1 MPNGTRRREDVTAWR
16 FFPVEVRA
24 VRRLS
29 PTFLR
34 VTFTGDGLDRFADNG
49 YDQRIKFFLPLPG
62 HGLEHLPRSEDWY
75 TEWCAL
81 PGERR
86 NPMRTYTVRAV
97 RHPVSE
103 VDIDISLHGATGPA
117 SAWAAQAR
125 PGSTACLMGPNADHD
140 GIHGGIDFRPH
151 DDADFVLLGGDETA
165 VPAIAAILERM
176 PAGARGEAY
185 LEVPE
190 PSDRL
195 ELARPLGVQVTWLAR
210 EGKPHGE
217 RLIPAVREATGRLF
231 PKAVKA
237 QEQDLQDI
245 DVDIDDLWE
254 VPEPAADAGRFYAWL
269 AGEAAMIRT
278 LRRHLVAECGIDR
291 RAVAFMGYWRQGRAE
306 NVG

>member
-1 MPNGTRRREDVTAWR
+1 MAAWR

-62 HGLEHLPRSEDWY
+62 HGLDHLPRTEDWY

-81 PGERR
+81 PEKHR

-97 RHPVSE
+97 RPAVHE
-103 VDIDISLHGATGPA
+103 VDIDIALHGATGPA
-117 SAWAAQAR
+117 SSWATQAR
-125 PGSTACLMGPNADHD
+125 PGATACLMGPDAGDD
-140 GIHGGIDFRPH
+140 SVHGGIDYRPH

-176 PAGARGEAY
+176 PADTRGEAY
-185 LEVPE
+185 LEVPSLE
-190 PSDRL
+190 DRL
-195 ELARPLGVQVTWLAR
+195 ELTRPLGVQVTWLAR
-210 EGKPHGE
+210 EGRPHGD
-217 RLIPAVREATGRLF
+217 RLIPAVREATDRLF
-231 PKAVKA
+231 GETAEKTKP
-237 QEQDLQDI
+237 ELEDI
-245 DVDIDDLWE
+245 DVDVDDLWE
-254 VPEPAADAGRFYAWL
+254 VTEPVAEAGRFYAWL

-278 LRRHLVAECGIDR
+278 LRRHLVAECGVDR
-291 RAVAFMGYWRQGRAE
+291 RAVAFMGYWRRGRAE
-306 NVG
+306 TTG